1 MTVQAGIGYNSSPM
15 SSENQISYA
24 KIGFFIVAGVA
35 LIAATLVYVGGL
47 RSTQH
52 EFPAETF
59 FDDSVSGLDVGSAV
73 DLRGVRVGTVKRISF
88 IGAEYPDARP
98 EDRRKIYVEM
108 AFDQRLFR
116 MGDDRTPREVLEGMV
131 KRGLHATVSAS
142 GVTGLSHI
150 ELNYPKRAVAE
161 ETHSWRAERVV
172 IPPAPS
178 ILQSAADSAQQILN
192 QLNRMDFVEA
202 WSNVLDVTRHA
213 RAFLGNAN
221 TVLQGEQGAL
231 SEIVGNLREASA
243 ALRDFADGIR
253 NNPSSVLRTYAP
265 ERLEETR

>member
-1 MTVQAGIGYNSSPM
+1 M
-15 SSENQISYA
+15 SSENQTSYA

-35 LIAATLVYVGGL
+35 LIAATVVYIGGM
-47 RSTQH
+47 RSAQH

-59 FDDSVSGLDVGSAV
+59 FDDSVSGLDVGSTV
-73 DLRGVRVGTVKRISF
+73 DLRVGTVKRISF
-88 IGAEYPDARP
+88 IGAEYADARP
-98 EDRRKIYVEM
+98 EDRRKIYVEL
-108 AFDQRLFR
+108 ALDQRLFR
-116 MGDDRTPREVLEGMV
+116 MGDDRTPRQVLEGMV

-150 ELNYPKRAVAE
+150 ELNYPKLDVGE
-161 ETHSWRAERVV
+161 KVYGWRPVHVV

-178 ILQSAADSAQQILN
+178 ILQSAADSAQQILD

-213 RAFLGNAN
+213 RTFLWSAN
-221 TVLQGEQGAL
+221 TVLLGEQGGI

-243 ALRDFADGIR
+243 SLRDFADGIR
-253 NNPSSVLRTYAP
+253 NNPSSILRTYTP

>member
-1 MTVQAGIGYNSSPM
+1 M
-15 SSENQISYA
+15 SGENQTSYA

-35 LIAATLVYVGGL
+35 LIAATVVYIGGM
-47 RSTQH
+47 RSAQH

-59 FDDSVSGLDVGSAV
+59 FDDSVSGLDVGSTV

-88 IGAEYPDARP
+88 IGAEYADARP
-98 EDRRKIYVEM
+98 EDRRKIYVEL
-108 AFDQRLFR
+108 ALDQRLFR
-116 MGDDRTPREVLEGMV
+116 MGDDRTPRQVLEGMV

-150 ELNYPKRAVAE
+150 ELNYPKLDVGEKAYG
-161 ETHSWRAERVV
+161 WRPVHVV

-178 ILQSAADSAQQILN
+178 ILQNAADSIQQILA

-202 WSNVLDVTRHA
+202 WSNVLDVTRQA
-213 RAFLGNAN
+213 QLFLGSANAA
-221 TVLQGEQGAL
+221 LQGGQGNV
-231 SEIVGNLREASA
+231 SEILGNLSEASA
-243 ALRDFADGIR
+243 SLRDFADGIR
-253 NNPSSVLRTYAP
+253 NNPSSILRTYTP

>member
-1 MTVQAGIGYNSSPM
+1 M
-15 SSENQISYA
+15 SSENQTSYA

-35 LIAATLVYVGGL
+35 LIAATVVYIGGM
-47 RSTQH
+47 RSAQH

-59 FDDSVSGLDVGSAV
+59 FDDSVSGLDVGSTV

-88 IGAEYPDARP
+88 IGAEYADARP
-98 EDRRKIYVEM
+98 EDRRKIYVEL
-108 AFDQRLFR
+108 ALDQRLFR
-116 MGDDRTPREVLEGMV
+116 MGDDRTPRQVLEGMV

-150 ELNYPKRAVAE
+150 ELNYPKLDVGEKAYG
-161 ETHSWRAERVV
+161 WRPVHVV

-178 ILQSAADSAQQILN
+178 ILQSAAEPAQQILGR
-192 QLNRMDFVEA
+192 LRRMAFVEA

-213 RAFLGNAN
+213 RTFLWSAN
-221 TVLQGEQGAL
+221 TVLLGEQGGI

-243 ALRDFADGIR
+243 SLRDFADGIR
-253 NNPSSVLRTYAP
+253 NNPSSILRTYTP

>member
-1 MTVQAGIGYNSSPM
+1 M
-15 SSENQISYA
+15 SSENQTSYA

-35 LIAATLVYVGGL
+35 LIAATVVYIGGM
-47 RSTQH
+47 RSAQH

-59 FDDSVSGLDVGSAV
+59 FDDSVSGLDVGSTV

-88 IGAEYPDARP
+88 IGAEYADARP
-98 EDRRKIYVEM
+98 EDRRKIYVEL
-108 AFDQRLFR
+108 ALDQRLFR
-116 MGDDRTPREVLEGMV
+116 MGDDRTPRQVLEGMV

-150 ELNYPKRAVAE
+150 ELNYPKLDVGEKAYG
-161 ETHSWRAERVV
+161 WRPVHVV

-178 ILQSAADSAQQILN
+178 ILQSAADSAQQILD

-202 WSNVLDVTRHA
+202 WSNVLDVTRQA
-213 RAFLGNAN
+213 RTFLWSAN
-221 TVLQGEQGAL
+221 TVLLGEQGGI

-243 ALRDFADGIR
+243 SLRDFADGIR
-253 NNPSSVLRTYAP
+253 NNPSSILRTYTP

>member
-1 MTVQAGIGYNSSPM
+1 M
-15 SSENQISYA
+15 SSENQTSYA

-35 LIAATLVYVGGL
+35 LIVATVVYIGGM
-47 RSTQH
+47 RSAQH

-59 FDDSVSGLDVGSAV
+59 FDDSVSGLDVGSTV

-88 IGAEYPDARP
+88 IGAEYADARP
-98 EDRRKIYVEM
+98 EDRRKIYVEL
-108 AFDQRLFR
+108 ALDQRLFR
-116 MGDDRTPREVLEGMV
+116 MGDDRTPRQVLEGMV

-150 ELNYPKRAVAE
+150 ELNYPKLDVGEKAYG
-161 ETHSWRAERVV
+161 WRPVHVV

-178 ILQSAADSAQQILN
+178 ILQSAADSAQQILD

-213 RAFLGNAN
+213 RTFLWSAN
-221 TVLQGEQGAL
+221 TVLLGEQGGL

-243 ALRDFADGIR
+243 SLRDFADGIR
-253 NNPSSVLRTYAP
+253 NNPSSILRTYTP